1 MTLFLSALV
10 LQVNNKRRKNLKV
23 FLFVLLS
30 FYFVNVQGIETDLR
44 INLDKTE
51 VKAGQPFT
59 LELVARNPLDKTV
72 QGGIT
77 VSFSSEVEVVEK
89 DEESIEYGIGS
100 KVYCVGHIYCIEP
113 TKEMI
118 VENWYKQWFGGEE
131 KTMNLTLKATESG
144 TLKIYARAAFIENLK
159 KKHVINIPREVTDQ
173 QGYPA
178 HVRYLS
184 VKNVLSDDSGTH
196 TVSSQAVLPTALEP
210 SLAVGKVDYD
220 KIERLAP
227 QINPSVSFEVRGING
242 VMAYKYSDPFYE
254 KLDDTLH
261 FFGIGGAVNFSNLP
275 LLGDVSIDV
284 YGQRSDQGQD
294 SFFSIDD
301 NLQHRNINIGFQRDD
316 LAFTV
321 GHQIK
326 PISQFL
332 QKITKR
338 NSRFSFFW
346 GYKWSQTDIDATTTI
361 LEAGELARD
370 EIQFKTQGAIIGLGY
385 MQPWHKTNNEHQI
398 GVYLA
403 YGRLN
408 GDYKFSSFVGDSLF
422 GSDNFVNPTPALRYG
437 VSANGLLTKKLPI
450 GGKLI
455 YNISFDHYSYTMDLA
470 GNFGSL
476 KEDMY
481 NFSGSLNWV
490 FDFDF

>member
-1 MTLFLSALV
+1 M
-10 LQVNNKRRKNLKV
+10 KV

-30 FYFVNVQGIETDLR
+30 FYFVNVLGIETDL
-44 INLDKTE
+44 IVKLDKTE
-51 VKAGQPFT
+51 VKPGQAFT
-59 LELVARNPLDKTV
+59 LELTAINPLYKTV
-72 QGGIT
+72 PGGIT

-100 KVYCVGHIYCIEP
+100 KVYCVGHISCVEP
-113 TKEMI
+113 TKEMM
-118 VENWYKQWFGGEE
+118 VENWYNQWLSGEE
-131 KTMNLTLKATESG
+131 KTMNLTVKATETG

-159 KKHVINIPREVTDQ
+159 KKQVINIPLDVTDQ

-196 TVSSQAVLPTALEP
+196 TVSTQAVLPTAPRPPLP
-210 SLAVGKVDYD
+210 AGKVDYD
-220 KIERLAP
+220 KIERLEP
-227 QINPSVSFEVRGING
+227 QINPSVSFEVRIING

-261 FFGIGGAVNFSNLP
+261 FFGIGGAVNFSNRP

-294 SFFSIDD
+294 SFFLRDD
-301 NLQHRNINIGFQRDD
+301 NLQHRNVNIGFQRDD
-316 LAFTV
+316 FAFTV
-321 GHQIK
+321 GHQNK
-326 PISQFL
+326 TISRFL

-338 NSRFSFFW
+338 NSRVSFFW
-346 GYKWSQTDIDATTTI
+346 GYKWSKTDIDATTII
-361 LEAGELARD
+361 LETGELTRD
-370 EIQFKTQGAIIGLGY
+370 EIKFKTQGGVIGLGY
-385 MQPWHKTNNEHQI
+385 TQPWLQKNNKHQI

-408 GDYKFSSFVGDSLF
+408 GDYKFSSFVGDNLF
-422 GSDNFVNPTPALRYG
+422 GSNNFVNPTPALRYG
-437 VSANGLLTKKLPI
+437 VSANGLLTKEFFI

-455 YNISFDHYSYTMDLA
+455 YNLSFDYYSYTMDLA

-481 NFSGSLNWV
+481 NLSGSLNWV

>member
-1 MTLFLSALV
+1 M
-10 LQVNNKRRKNLKV
+10 KV

-30 FYFVNVQGIETDLR
+30 FYFVNVLGIETDL
-44 INLDKTE
+44 IVNLDKTE
-51 VKAGQPFT
+51 VNAGDTFT
-59 LELVARNPLDKTV
+59 LELTAINPLDKTV

-77 VSFSSEVEVVEK
+77 VSFFSKVEVVEK
-89 DEESIEYGIGS
+89 DKESHLYDIGS
-100 KVYCVGHIYCIEP
+100 KVYCVGHIHCIEP
-113 TKEMI
+113 TKEMM
-118 VENWYKQWFGGEE
+118 VENWYNDWRAGEE
-131 KTMNLTLKATESG
+131 KTMNLTLKATETG

-159 KKHVINIPREVTDQ
+159 KKQVINIPLDVTDQ

-178 HVRYLS
+178 HVRYMS

-196 TVSSQAVLPTALEP
+196 TVLPTTPKP
-210 SLAVGKVDYD
+210 SLPAGKVDYY
-220 KIERLAP
+220 KIERLEP

-275 LLGDVSIDV
+275 ILGDVSIDV

-338 NSRFSFFW
+338 NSRVSIFL

-385 MQPWHKTNNEHQI
+385 MQPWHKKNNEHQI

-437 VSANGLLTKKLPI
+437 VSVNGLLTKKLPI